1 MATRRTIVQPGDQVI
16 TIAGDDDAIQMSG
29 LTNLN
34 INLESFRDSTTVPV
48 SLDRLLILGW
58 NRRAPMILEQ
68 LLQQLCEKMKQQ
80 SNID

>member
-16 TIAGDDDAIQMSG
+16 TIAGDDDAIQMPE

-68 LLQQLCEKMKQQ
+68 LLQQLCEKM
-80 SNID
+80 

>member
-16 TIAGDDDAIQMSG
+16 TIAGDDDAIQMPG

-68 LLQQLCEKMKQQ
+68 LLQQLCEKM
-80 SNID
+80 